1 MDNTE
6 LHYLTYDPDAIW
18 DEMMEH
24 YIEAGGDIL
33 YPGDE
38 KEILFRGMQAIAMQ
52 IFAGVDNALRMDTL
66 RYAVGE
72 YLDIYGEKRNCIRI
86 PAEAA
91 RCRIEMT
98 FAAGADVMLPA
109 GTAMTADGEIIYVTE
124 TDVYQN
130 PYSNMAQCDIICTET
145 GAQGN
150 SLRAQ
155 TQMTLLNGTANV
167 LSITTISDAEGG
179 QAKEDDEAYRERIR
193 QYGLASVTTGTYTTY
208 RAAAMEV
215 SSEIIDA
222 NPVNGGAGVVNVYLL
237 INSGTPAQG
246 IINAVT
252 AKLSPKDVRPLTDTV
267 NVIQATDVEYTLNVQ
282 YVQADGSDI
291 SAEVG
296 AAIQAYQEWQD
307 RTIGRAFDPDR
318 LKAML
323 YQVGASRVTFATGS
337 EFDGGDVEYT
347 EIEASERCKGEITAA
362 VVGA

>member
-1 MDNTE
+1 MDKE

-18 DEMMEH
+18 EQMQEA
-24 YIEAGGDIL
+24 YIAAGGDIL

-38 KEILFRGMQAIAMQ
+38 KDILLRGMQYMMSIF
-52 IFAGVDNALRMDTL
+52 FAGVDNALKMDTL

-72 YLDIYGEKRNCIRI
+72 YLDIYGEKRNCVRI
-86 PAEAA
+86 PAQAA
-91 RCRIEMT
+91 RCRVEMT
-98 FAAGADVMLPA
+98 FAAGAGVTVPA
-109 GTAMTADGEIIYVTE
+109 GTAMTADGEIIYVTVN
-124 TDVYQN
+124 DVYQN
-130 PYSNMAQCDIICTET
+130 PYSNTAQADIICTET

-150 SLRAQ
+150 GLNAG
-155 TQMTLLNGTANV
+155 TAMLLLNQDANI
-167 LSITTISDAEGG
+167 LSITTMQEARGG

-193 QYGLASVTTGTYTTY
+193 QYGLASVTTGTYTAY
-208 RAAAMEV
+208 RSAAMEV

-237 INSGTPAQG
+237 INEGTPVQG

-267 NVIQATDVEYTLNVQ
+267 NVAQATDVEYTLNVQ
-282 YVQADGSDI
+282 YVSDAGGDI

-296 AAIQAYQEWQD
+296 AAILEYQKWQD
-307 RTIGRAFDPDR
+307 ETIGRAFDPDK

-323 YQVGASRVTFATGS
+323 YQAGASRVTFAAGS

-362 VVGA
+362 VVSA